1 MNLETTLS
9 KFKLLE
15 EKGRLGVLRRSFNF
29 TDEPKFWMYS
39 CVSNEGKYESS
50 SLDENKQ
57 FAKVKAL
64 GEYIERYCLDNPQ
77 QNLYY
82 KSFNELKHKAIDPS
96 DFVNFRD
103 KDLNFRK
110 KEYLEKIK
118 SSKIKWVK
126 GRSEP
131 DGSKTLIPA
140 QLVYVDYD
148 FNREPMIRPRVSTGA
163 AAHETFDEALYS
175 GILENIERD
184 SYMISFL
191 SKKSLSK
198 INLKNEFSRE
208 LDYFKRYLLELHVFE
223 TTTELGIPS
232 FMCLNLDKTGL
243 GPAVSVGL
251 KSDLDP
257 RKAIIGSIK
266 ESQQVRQWM
275 RNLWIQRNSPK
286 ISRPENIKEIED
298 RGFYWYDINRINDL
312 DYLLNSPNIK
322 DFREIQSQV
331 GKKKDLVTH
340 LKEKGIDTY
349 SVDLTAKQFKEED
362 FYVVRAIQPQ
372 LHPLFL
378 DEAFPCYWSERLEKE
393 LNGREVNKT
402 PHPFM

>member
-15 EKGRLGVLRRSFNF
+15 EKGRLGILRRSFNF

-39 CVSNEGKYESS
+39 CVSNEGIYESS
-50 SLDENKQ
+50 SLDEDKQ
-57 FAKVKAL
+57 FAKIKAL

-77 QNLYY
+77 QDFFYE
-82 KSFNELKHKAIDPS
+82 SFNKIEGDAVNPS

-118 SSKIKWVK
+118 SSKIKWVE

-148 FNREPMIRPRVSTGA
+148 FNGEPMIRPRVSTGA
-163 AAHETFDEALYS
+163 ATHETVDEAFYS

-191 SKKSLSK
+191 SKKFLPK
-198 INLKNEFSRE
+198 INLRNGFSRE
-208 LDYFKRYLLELHVFE
+208 LDYFKRYLLDLHVFE

-232 FMCLNLDKTGL
+232 FMCFNLDKTGL

-257 RKAIIGSIK
+257 RKAIIGSIN
-266 ESQQVRQWM
+266 ESQQVRQWI
-275 RNLWIQRNSPK
+275 RNLWIQRGSPK
-286 ISRPENIKEIED
+286 VSRSEDIKEIED
-298 RGFYWYDINRINDL
+298 RGFYWYGLDRINDL
-312 DYLLNSPNIK
+312 DYLLNSSDIK
-322 DFREIQSQV
+322 DVREIQSQV
-331 GKKKDLVTH
+331 DEKKDLVEH

-349 SVDLTAKQFKEED
+349 SVDLTAEQFREEG